1 MRMTQPVD
9 IAALKTATRLL
20 VADAGGL
27 PAAASA
33 TRVSGAHIARAYDQ
47 HFDAIL
53 APIDVVADLER
64 VGGKPRVTAE
74 LARLAGCRLVQVPA
88 ARGRLGRSV
97 AEVLAG
103 ASDVGAAY
111 ARATEDG
118 RVTDAERAAIA
129 TELAELV
136 AAAEHALGVLAAA
149 EEAAHG

>member
-20 VADAGGL
+20 VRDVGDLA
-27 PAAASA
+27 AAASA
-33 TRVSGAHIARAYDQ
+33 TRVSGAHIARFYDQ
-47 HFDAIL
+47 QFDTTL

-64 VGGKPRVTAE
+64 VGGNPRVTAE
-74 LARLAGCRLVQVPA
+74 LARLSGYRLVRVEA
-88 ARGRLGRSV
+88 GAGRLGRSV

-118 RVTDAERAAIA
+118 RVTAAERGAIA
-129 TELAELV
+129 TELAELI

-149 EEAAHG
+149 DEAE